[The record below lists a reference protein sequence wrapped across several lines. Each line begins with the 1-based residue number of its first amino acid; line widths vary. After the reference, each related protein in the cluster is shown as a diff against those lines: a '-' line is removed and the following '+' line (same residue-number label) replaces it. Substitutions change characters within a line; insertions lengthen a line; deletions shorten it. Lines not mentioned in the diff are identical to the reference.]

1 MTDAN
6 TERDHWNTKATMTDP
21 MFEMW
26 ADKPNTV
33 QCINLLLEDLDPR
46 DAVKAKI
53 LDLGC
58 GVGRLSQAVQDR
70 FPTAKVYGVDSSPK
84 LLELAGSLADLSQ
97 QTIRPTYLLCDGRS
111 LPDELPT
118 DIDYAYSMVVFQ
130 HIPNEAK
137 AAYIKS
143 VYDHLRVGGAFRF
156 QVVEGDEQSDY
167 NHHISQVELVQM
179 CEAVGF
185 DVQVVDSKL
194 MYKNW
199 LWLTAVKVP
208 TE

>member
-6 TERDHWNTKATMTDP
+6 TEREHWNAKAAMTDP

-58 GVGRLSQAVQDR
+58 GLGRLSQAVQDR
-70 FPTAKVYGVDSSPK
+70 FPTAKVYGVDISPD
-84 LLELAGSLADLSQ
+84 LLTTAKQLADNEQL
-97 QTIRPTYLLCDGRS
+97 TIQPTYMLCDGRS
-111 LPDELPT
+111 LPDELPK
-118 DIDYAYSMVVFQ
+118 DFNYAYSMVVFQ
-130 HIPNEAK
+130 HIPNDVKK
-137 AAYIKS
+137 AYLQA
-143 VYDHLRVGGAFRF
+143 VYDHLAVNGVFRF
-156 QVVEGDEQSDY
+156 QLVEGDEQSDY
-167 NHHISQVELVQM
+167 NHHISQVDIIKM
-179 CEAVGF
+179 CEDIGY
-185 DVQVVDSKL
+185 DVQAVDSKL

-208 TE
+208 TA